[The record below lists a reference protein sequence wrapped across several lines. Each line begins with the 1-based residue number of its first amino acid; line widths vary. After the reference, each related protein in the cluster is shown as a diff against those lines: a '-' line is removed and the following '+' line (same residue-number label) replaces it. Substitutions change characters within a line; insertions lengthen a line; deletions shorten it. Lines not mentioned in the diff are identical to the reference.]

1 MISGQ
6 GVENIITDTK
16 QDAAKSAKAK
26 RTADKATLKMHDD
39 VTTSLEQLE
48 HPGVTAKKVP
58 EEPKT
63 GAHKHMTGEEKIAT
77 FNQHKHAGGENHKGS
92 PATSAHKDVPG
103 HSKTEIQKL
112 MYSHISKA
120 LAKAK
125 FPISTRA
132 EFISAFPH
140 GAETTCHVG
149 NCTMTAG
156 DAEKLIRPTDFPFR
170 NVKSVADVII
180 ARTES

>member
-26 RTADKATLKMHDD
+26 RTAEKATLKMYDD

-48 HPGVTAKKVP
+48 HHGVTAQNVQ

-63 GAHKHMTGEEKIAT
+63 GAHKRMTGEEKIAT

-92 PATSAHKDVPG
+92 PAESAPKEVPG
-103 HSKTEIQKL
+103 HSKTKIQKL
-112 MYSHISKA
+112 MFAHISKA

-125 FPISTRA
+125 FPIATRA
-132 EFISAFPH
+132 DSISAFPH

-170 NVKSVADVII
+170 NVKSVADVIV
-180 ARTES
+180 ARTEL